1 MYSRNIVYIRSLQ
14 VEQTFKN
21 LKLHINKKMQL
32 RYLLCVLFLM
42 VLFYSTVTC
51 RSPVDCNVVPCAII
65 KVKCSEGYVY
75 VDGACR
81 ESFNESVS
89 FKKVFK

>member
-1 MYSRNIVYIRSLQ
+1 
-14 VEQTFKN
+14 
-21 LKLHINKKMQL
+21 
-32 RYLLCVLFLM
+32 M
-42 VLFYSTVTC
+42 VLFFSTVTC